1 VTGAEREHT
10 SVARSIGQ
18 ILAPSSIAVVGAS
31 RRAGSIGRGILSNLV
46 AGRFAGALYAVNPHT
61 PEVDGVQSYA
71 SVLDIPGPVDVAV
84 IAVPARGVLDIM
96 RQCAEKGVHGVVVI
110 SGGFAEL
117 AGGETLQDQLVAVAR
132 QNRMRVVGPNCVGVI
147 NTSPAVAMNA
157 TFSPVAPE
165 AGRLGFASQ
174 SGGIGIELLA
184 RAKAYGLGV
193 STFVSLG
200 NKADVSGNDLLQYWA
215 EDPDTDVIL
224 LYLESFGNPG
234 KFARLA
240 REISRRKPVIAMKSG
255 RTMAGARGARSHTAA
270 LTDVDVAVDEL
281 LHHAGVI
288 RVDTLEEM
296 FDTAAL
302 IAHQPLPDGPRVAI
316 MSNGGGPG
324 ILAADACIA
333 AGLEVLELSEPV
345 QRRLGAI
352 APPGAGV
359 QNPVDL
365 IASADA
371 DVFRAAADIL
381 LRCDE
386 VDALLVI
393 YVSPLVTQPG
403 DVAAALIETA
413 QAELGKPI
421 AACFLGLDHP
431 VGMLGDSDG
440 GDGERRTGRTV
451 PTFAFP
457 ESAAYALGRAARL
470 GAWRR
475 RPEGI
480 VPVLERIDADR
491 ARELVAATLGTRP
504 DGAWAPHAVA
514 TEILTAFG
522 IPVVLTRR
530 ADTVEAAVAAAESI
544 GYPVA
549 LKAAS
554 PALVHKTDVGGVHLG
569 LRTGDDVRNAF
580 ATMQRVLGA
589 SMGGANVQ
597 PMADP
602 GVELIVGVTRDPQ
615 FGPLVV
621 FGMGGMAA
629 ELQRDTS
636 LRLPP
641 LTDID
646 VQEML
651 RSLRGS
657 PLLFGYRGSPPVDT
671 DALADVLTRVS
682 RLAESLPELAE
693 LDCNPVIASS
703 SGALVVDVKL
713 RLAPPS

>member
-1 VTGAEREHT
+1 VTDGEREHT
-10 SVARSIGQ
+10 SAERSIGR
-18 ILAPSSIAVVGAS
+18 ILAPSSIAVVGVS
-31 RRAGSIGRGILSNLV
+31 RRTGSIGRAILDNLV
-46 AGRFAGALYAVNPHT
+46 TGRFAGALYAVNPHT
-61 PEVDGVQSYA
+61 SEIDGVETFP
-71 SVLDIPGPVDVAV
+71 SVLDVPGPVDLAV
-84 IAVPARGVLDIM
+84 IAVPARGVLDVV

-117 AGGETLQDQLVAVAR
+117 VGSETLQDQLVAVAR
-132 QNRMRVVGPNCVGVI
+132 RNGMRVVGPNCVGVI

-200 NKADVSGNDLLQYWA
+200 NKADVSGNDLLQYWS

-240 REISRRKPVIAMKSG
+240 RRISRDKPIIAMKSG

-270 LTDVDVAVDEL
+270 LADVDVAVDEL
-281 LHHAGVI
+281 LHHTGVI
-288 RVDTLEEM
+288 RVDTLEEL

-302 IAHQPLPDGPRVAI
+302 IAHQPLPAGPRVAI

-333 AGLEVLELSEPV
+333 AGLEVPELSEAV
-345 QRRLGAI
+345 QHRLGAI
-352 APPGAGV
+352 SPPGAGV

-365 IASADA
+365 IASATA

-393 YVSPLVTQPG
+393 YVSPLVTQPR
-403 DVAAALIETA
+403 DVATVLIETA
-413 QAELGKPI
+413 QTEPGKPI

-431 VGMLGDSDG
+431 VGMLGDG
-440 GDGERRTGRTV
+440 GGRTGHTV

-491 ARELVAATLGTRP
+491 ARELVAATLATQP

-514 TEILTAFG
+514 TAILSAFG

-530 ADTVEAAVAAAESI
+530 ADTPEAAVAAAESI

-569 LRTGDDVRNAF
+569 LRTGEDVRDAF

-589 SMGGANVQ
+589 SMGGANLQ

-602 GVELIVGVTRDPQ
+602 GVELIAGVTRDPQ

-621 FGMGGMAA
+621 FGMGGVAA

-641 LTDID
+641 LTDVD

-657 PLLFGYRGSPPVDT
+657 PLLFGYRGSQPVDT
-671 DALADVLTRVS
+671 AALADVLARVS
-682 RLAESLPELAE
+682 RLAETLPELAE
-693 LDCNPVIASS
+693 LDCNPVIASP

-713 RLAPPS
+713 RLAPTS